1 VDANPLHHAFV
12 LRVHRAS
19 AGTEVPFD
27 KIYIFNKRDKEL
39 LPRVFRNAMVFPI
52 TAAFADQMGKVFRAG
67 GSKLGRMYAHNR
79 FGEAGLQKWA
89 ERKLPFENLRD
100 ERDNYL
106 ALVPVLFTRQGSKRR
121 GNRHTAKRKN
131 VSFAS
136 YIVAKPGG
144 NTRLMRDVVSA
155 RAYFIVDGA
164 PIKPICL
171 ICPKHQST
179 LQGKC
184 MLGEAE
190 CLEHLSRTKAGDMVR
205 GLKQYEEWQAQ
216 ISEPAIDVE
225 AT

>member
-1 VDANPLHHAFV
+1 MDANPLHHAFV

-52 TAAFADQMGKVFRAG
+52 TAAFADQMTKVYKG
-67 GSKLGRMYAHNR
+67 GGKLGRMYSHNR
-79 FGEAGLQKWA
+79 FGEAGLKKWA
-89 ERKLPFENLRD
+89 ERKLPFEKLRD
-100 ERDNYL
+100 ERDDYL
-106 ALVPVLFTRQGSKRR
+106 ALVPVLFTRQGSKRK
-121 GNRHTAKRKN
+121 GARHTAKRKN

-136 YIVAKPGG
+136 YVTAKPG
-144 NTRLMRDVVSA
+144 THPKLIRDVVSA
-155 RAYFIVDGA
+155 RAYFIIDSK

-171 ICPKHQST
+171 MCPRHHST

-184 MLGEAE
+184 ALGDSE

-205 GLKQYEEWQAQ
+205 GLKKYEEWQAQ

>member
-1 VDANPLHHAFV
+1 
-12 LRVHRAS
+12 VHRAS

-39 LPRVFRNAMVFPI
+39 LPRVFRDAMVFPI
-52 TAAFADQMGKVFRAG
+52 TAAFADQMTRVYKSG
-67 GSKLGRMYAHNR
+67 GKLGRMHSHNR

-89 ERKLPFENLRD
+89 ERKLPFEKLRD

-106 ALVPVLFTRQGSKRR
+106 ALVPVLFTRQGSKRK

-136 YIVAKPGG
+136 YIVARPSD
-144 NTRLMRDVVSA
+144 TDARLMRDVVSA
-155 RAYFIVDGA
+155 RAYFIIDGK

-171 ICPKHQST
+171 MCPRHHST

-190 CLEHLSRTKAGDMVR
+190 CLEHLSRTKSGDMVR
-205 GLKQYEEWQAQ
+205 GLKKYEEWQTQ

-225 AT
+225 TT